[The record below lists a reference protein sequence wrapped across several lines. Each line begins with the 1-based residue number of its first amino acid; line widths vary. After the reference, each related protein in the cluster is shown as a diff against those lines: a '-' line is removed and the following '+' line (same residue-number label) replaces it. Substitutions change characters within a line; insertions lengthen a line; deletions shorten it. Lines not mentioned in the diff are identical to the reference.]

1 MHKILLISLVL
12 IVSNANAQIHPVDN
26 GSSVQFKVRNL
37 GFGVTGSFT
46 GLDGKINFDPNKI
59 QDATFDVSIDANT
72 VNTGMEMRDNH
83 LRKETYFDVEKYPR
97 IKIESKEIAASNK
110 RGQLVFS
117 GKVLIKNLSR
127 DISFP
132 FTAEPVNGGY
142 LFKGSFKVNRKE
154 LGIGGTSTISDEVE
168 IALSVF
174 AK

>member
-46 GLDGKINFDPNKI
+46 GIDGKINFDPNKI

-110 RGQLVFS
+110 KGQLVFS
-117 GKVLIKNLSR
+117 GKVLIKNQSK

>member
-154 LGIGGTSTISDEVE
+154 FGIGGTSTISDEVE